1 MDLVALRLEE
11 KVREASAA
19 FLSPTKE
26 SSTRAAL
33 TNQGSSSSND
43 SSQHLTNNTCRGSS
57 APVPPGSL
65 GWCSTKR
72 DINGIHVNG
81 PSGSPWVILLA
92 FHHAIYSS
100 MVSDHWS
107 PMASVLLESSL
118 LTFTFSFWIKK
129 QRTTFT
135 FTTGN
140 TSLSHHSHIFPFDFQ
155 YLQAYILIS

>member
-1 MDLVALRLEE
+1 MDLVALQLEE
-11 KVREASAA
+11 KAREASAA
-19 FLSPTKE
+19 FLSPMKE

-33 TNQGSSSSND
+33 TNQGSSSSNG
-43 SSQHLTNNTCRGSS
+43 SSQQLTNNTCRGSS

-81 PSGSPWVILLA
+81 PSGSPWVTLPA

-118 LTFTFSFWIKK
+118 LTFTFSFWIKN

-140 TSLSHHSHIFPFDFQ
+140 TSLSSLTYIF
-155 YLQAYILIS
+155 I

>member
-1 MDLVALRLEE
+1 MDLDDRWTWLPCGWRRRQGKPVPLSFHLRRSRLPGLRLQTR
-11 KVREASAA
+11 VRHLQMILQGE
-19 FLSPTKE
+19 KE
-26 SSTRAAL
+26 SS
-33 TNQGSSSSND
+33 Q
-43 SSQHLTNNTCRGSS
+43 LTNNNCRGSS

-81 PSGSPWVILLA
+81 PSGSPWVTLLA

-140 TSLSHHSHIFPFDFQ
+140 TSLSLLTYIF
-155 YLQAYILIS
+155 I